1 MQIKIRNQ
9 NFGYA
14 DVSVVEGSTS
24 IEIGFLS
31 EKERADFASQL
42 RRAAYEL
49 DGVDTVTK
57 ESAVGAIEYYRDNGS
72 MAEFDDAMEMLVE
85 AE

>member
-1 MQIKIRNQ
+1 MEIKIRNQ

-14 DVSVVEGSTS
+14 DVRVVEGSTS
-24 IEIGFLS
+24 IEIGCLG
-31 EKERADFASQL
+31 ETERAKFANQL

-49 DGVDTVTK
+49 DGMDTVTK
-57 ESAVGAIEYYRDNGS
+57 ESAVWAIEYYRDNGS

>member
-1 MQIKIRNQ
+1 MEIKIRNQ

-24 IEIGFLS
+24 IEIGYLS
-31 EKERADFASQL
+31 EKERFEFASRL

-49 DGVDTVTK
+49 DHVDTVTK
-57 ESAVGAIEYYRDNGS
+57 DSAVEALEYYRDNGS
-72 MAEFDDAMEMLVE
+72 QAEFDDALEMLVE

>member
-1 MQIKIRNQ
+1 MEIKIRNQ

-24 IEIGFLS
+24 IDIGCLS
-31 EKERADFASQL
+31 EKERGTLASQL

-49 DGVDTVTK
+49 DGIDTVTK
-57 ESAVGAIEYYRDNGS
+57 ESAEKAIRYFEDEGNS
-72 MAEFDDAMEMLVE
+72 DDIDE
-85 AE
+85 AALLLEETE